1 MYFIWLCVWECRKV
15 GDFSQVTPGQ
25 LYKGEP
31 QNLVTTFLGGRH
43 PMEVAC
49 REWRTLDV
57 ARGWWGPAG
66 EPLGMFVV
74 HQLGRKWFPLSA
86 LWLESSRQVNTAQFV
101 PIPLSPVSVFPLT
114 ILCPPFVSTLL
125 REDTLISHERADW
138 CVVPG
143 IYPALLAYSALHF
156 GCLYVFGN

>member
-1 MYFIWLCVWECRKV
+1 MGVQKSGWFL
-15 GDFSQVTPGQ
+15 PGHSRTLQ

-31 QNLVTTFLGGRH
+31 QNLVTKFLGGRH

-86 LWLESSRQVNTAQFV
+86 LWLESSRQVNSPICSNPSLPSLCFSFDYSVPAFCFHSAQRGHFNFTWKSRLMCGARDL
-101 PIPLSPVSVFPLT
+101 PSIAGILSSAFWLPVCIWKL
-114 ILCPPFVSTLL
+114 
-125 REDTLISHERADW
+125 E
-138 CVVPG
+138 
-143 IYPALLAYSALHF
+143 Y
-156 GCLYVFGN
+156 